1 MGLTYLRFAGFLSM
15 SIETKFEHLKYI
27 VKKIPQSGDMS
38 DPFLYL
44 LKFLY
49 GGGGEKS
56 AQKQM

>member
-1 MGLTYLRFAGFLSM
+1 MRPKNFQNKIILNGK
-15 SIETKFEHLKYI
+15 E
-27 VKKIPQSGDMS
+27 KIPQSGDMS